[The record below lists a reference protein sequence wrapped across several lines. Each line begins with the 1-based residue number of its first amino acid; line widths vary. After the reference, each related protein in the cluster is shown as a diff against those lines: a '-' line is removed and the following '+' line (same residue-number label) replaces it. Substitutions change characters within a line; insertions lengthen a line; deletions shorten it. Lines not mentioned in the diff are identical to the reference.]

1 MALENHFTTSEQS
14 KRLLELGVPLTSADC
29 VRNPSTGMVFFI
41 QEGRVTEGYLSLY
54 KASRGHV
61 AEAAWTDGRLVEI
74 AHICSGSTLSYKEEI
89 EELQKFQKENKCAT
103 FVEAVIMCIED
114 AISIGSIDF
123 SKLEE

>member
-54 KASRGHV
+54 KASRGQV
-61 AEAAWTDGRLVEI
+61 AEAAWSVGRLQKIFKVCHTEGPITLHSDDDIFLPENLVEGI
-74 AHICSGSTLSYKEEI
+74 ELRIKE
-89 EELQKFQKENKCAT
+89 F
-103 FVEAVIMCIED
+103 
-114 AISIGSIDF
+114 DF
-123 SKLEE
+123 SRWEE